1 MPSFRQIIF
10 AENVL
15 EVFQSHDLDDSPLSP
30 FLSSL
35 LLPAKGRTILTFD
48 SHSHSPPTIVKSIS
62 IYVQRAPL
70 QWRREDESRR
80 PFAGGEGE

>member
-1 MPSFRQIIF
+1 
-10 AENVL
+10 VL
-15 EVFQSHDLDDSPLSP
+15 EIFQSHDLDDSPLRLSP

-48 SHSHSPPTIVKSIS
+48 SHSHSLPTIVKSIS

-80 PFAGGEGE
+80 PFARGEGE